1 MMNTGI
7 IYSIAI
13 LVSIPIGFIIDNIM
27 NKKLN
32 KINEERIKEIERKLA
47 HIESLQKEL
56 RKYKD

>member
-1 MMNTGI
+1 MNTGI

-13 LVSIPIGFIIDNIM
+13 LVSMFIGFIIDNIM
-27 NKKLN
+27 NKHLN
-32 KINEERIKEIERKLA
+32 KIDEERIKEIERKRA

>member
-1 MMNTGI
+1 MNAGI

-13 LVSIPIGFIIDNIM
+13 LVSIPISFIIDNIM

-32 KINEERIKEIERKLA
+32 KINEERIKEIERKLT

>member
-1 MMNTGI
+1 MNTGI

-13 LVSIPIGFIIDNIM
+13 LVSILISFIIDNIM
-27 NKKLN
+27 NKKFN
-32 KINEERIKEIERKLA
+32 KINEERIKEIERKLT

>member
-1 MMNTGI
+1 MNTGI

-13 LVSIPIGFIIDNIM
+13 LISISISFIIDNIM

-56 RKYKD
+56 RKYKN

>member
-1 MMNTGI
+1 MNIGI

-27 NKKLN
+27 NK
-32 KINEERIKEIERKLA
+32 INEERIKEIKRKLA

>member
-1 MMNTGI
+1 MMNAGI

-13 LVSIPIGFIIDNIM
+13 LISIPISFIIDNIM

-32 KINEERIKEIERKLA
+32 KINEERRKEIEIKLA

>member
-1 MMNTGI
+1 MNIGI

-13 LVSIPIGFIIDNIM
+13 LVSIPISFTIDNIM

-32 KINEERIKEIERKLA
+32 KINEERIKEIERKLE

>member
-1 MMNTGI
+1 MNTGI

-13 LVSIPIGFIIDNIM
+13 LISIPISFIIDNIM

-32 KINEERIKEIERKLA
+32 KINEEQIKEIERKLA
-47 HIESLQKEL
+47 YIESLQKEL

>member
-1 MMNTGI
+1 MNTGI

-13 LVSIPIGFIIDNIM
+13 LVSIPISFIIDNIM
-27 NKKLN
+27 NKHLN

-56 RKYKD
+56 SKYKN

>member
-13 LVSIPIGFIIDNIM
+13 LISIPISFIIDNIM

-32 KINEERIKEIERKLA
+32 KINEEQIKEIERKLA
-47 HIESLQKEL
+47 YIESLQKEL